1 MKFLARI
8 TRMSMP
14 VALVLSVAVLC
25 GWIPEFLNGDW
36 RQVLPTMLL
45 VVVNGVMFWYLTV
58 CARLT
63 RDRDGL
69 PLFIYLLSATAF
81 LAANGCWQG
90 QTAVLCMLLVL
101 LLLRKAFREDE
112 PTESAFVAAL
122 LLSGASLVLPD
133 MVWLIPAVWVAY
145 ILLHS
150 FGLRV
155 WLATLIGA
163 AVFAVYFVL
172 AWHFGWIENVYMPMF
187 DRSWLFSALPLSE
200 AIKEVSLIGIGIVLF
215 VASLVRTDRDSTGQQ
230 NWLLLFTLFF
240 IVAGGLSLFPMRT
253 AATACCGSL
262 LPVALLLFSGLWV
275 LFFRQRES
283 AARGIMYIIGLILL
297 VVCYWI

>member
-1 MKFLARI
+1 
-8 TRMSMP
+8 MP
-14 VALVLSVAVLC
+14 FPIALVLSVVVLC
-25 GWIPEFLNGDW
+25 GWIPGFVYGDW
-36 RQVLPTMLL
+36 RQVLPTLLL
-45 VVVNGVMFWYLTV
+45 VAVNGAMFWYLTV
-58 CARLT
+58 CAGLA

-69 PLFIYLLSATAF
+69 PLFVYLLSATAF
-81 LAANGCWQG
+81 PAGYGCWQG

-112 PTESAFVAAL
+112 PTESAFVATL

-163 AVFAVYFVL
+163 VVFAVYFVL
-172 AWHFGWIENVYMPMF
+172 AWHSGWIENVYMPMF
-187 DRSWLFSALPLSE
+187 HRVWLFSALPLADAVEE
-200 AIKEVSLIGIGIVLF
+200 AALTGAGIVLF

-240 IVAGGLSLFPMRT
+240 IVAGGLSLFPVRIAGT
-253 AATACCGSL
+253 AAAACCGSL
-262 LPVALLLFSGLWV
+262 FPVVLLLFSGLWV

-283 AARGIMYIIGLILL
+283 ATRGIMYIIGLILL
-297 VVCYWI
+297 AVCYWI